1 MILPKNN
8 TYMKK
13 RLLVIS
19 AFLFT
24 FSGGVMAQ
32 QDKLITHFIY
42 DKMSVN
48 PGATGF
54 DRDLCATLMYRN
66 QWDKVNGA
74 PNSVVFNLEANM
86 RRWFPGGLGLSFY
99 HDAIGFNRQNNL
111 LLNYSYPLDI
121 GSAGTLGIGV
131 GIGMINFG
139 QNPTWVPPTTQNDI
153 SLPVG
158 FNSTNLD
165 LNFGL
170 YFKGNAD
177 WYAGISSTH
186 LSESLL
192 KKKINNV
199 DHAYQTKRHYYI
211 MGGKTFN
218 NIGKNDKID
227 LQTLIRTEFTKFSAD
242 INARYI
248 WRDMLYG
255 GITYRTIDAVGLMVG
270 YMPINGLVISYSY
283 DITTNKLASVSRGSH
298 EIALRYCY
306 KLPPVPIQT
315 SRHPRWL

>member
-1 MILPKNN
+1 
-8 TYMKK
+8 MKI
-13 RLLVIS
+13 RLLIMS
-19 AFLFT
+19 TLFLGVA
-24 FSGGVMAQ
+24 GGVFAQ

-54 DRDLCATLMYRN
+54 DRDICATLMYRN

-74 PNSVVFNLEANM
+74 PNSAVFNIEANM
-86 RRWFPGGLGLSFY
+86 NRWFPGGLGLAFY

-111 LLNYSYPLDI
+111 LLNYSYPLDL

-158 FNSTNLD
+158 FNATNLD

-170 YFKGNAD
+170 YFRGTGD

-186 LSESLL
+186 LSESIL
-192 KKKINNV
+192 KKKIGMI
-199 DHAYQTKRHYYI
+199 DQSYQTKRHYYV
-211 MGGKTFN
+211 MGGKTFR
-218 NIGKNDKID
+218 NIGNGAID
-227 LQTLIRTEFTKFSAD
+227 VQALVRTEFTKFSAD

-248 WRDMLYG
+248 WKDLLYG
-255 GITYRTIDAVGLMVG
+255 GITYRTVDAVGLMVG
-270 YMPINGLVISYSY
+270 WYPIKSLVVSYSY
-283 DITTNKLASVSRGSH
+283 DITTNRLSSVSRGSH
-298 EIALRYCY
+298 EIAVRYCY
-306 KLPPVPIQT
+306 KLPPVPIAT

>member
-1 MILPKNN
+1 
-8 TYMKK
+8 MKG
-13 RLLVIS
+13 RLLIIS
-19 AFLFT
+19 ALSLVATGNMF
-24 FSGGVMAQ
+24 AQ

-54 DRDLCATLMYRN
+54 DKDICATLLYRN

-74 PNSVVFNLEANM
+74 PNSAVFNVEANLKKIL
-86 RRWFPGGLGLSFY
+86 GGLGLSFY

-111 LLNYSYPLDI
+111 LLNYSYHQEL
-121 GSAGTLGIGV
+121 GNAGVLGIGV

-139 QNPTWVPPTTQNDI
+139 QNPTWVPPTTQTDLT
-153 SLPVG
+153 LPVG
-158 FNSTNLD
+158 FNATNLD

-170 YFKGNAD
+170 YFRGNSD

-186 LSESLL
+186 LSQSVLR
-192 KKKINNV
+192 KNISMI
-199 DHAYQTKRHYYI
+199 DYSYQTKRHYYV
-211 MGGKTFN
+211 MGGKTFR
-218 NIGKNDKID
+218 NIGNGDID
-227 LQTLIRTEFTKFSAD
+227 LQALVRTEFTKLSAD

-248 WRDMLYG
+248 WNNLLYG
-255 GITYRTIDAVGLMVG
+255 GITYRTIDAVGVMVG
-270 YMPINGLVISYSY
+270 WYPIPNLTIGYSY
-283 DITTNKLASVSRGSH
+283 DITTNKLAGISRGSH
-298 EIALRYCY
+298 EIAVRYCY